1 MKKVLHAYV
10 EEHIIDRIDHIA
22 YALNVTRGT
31 VIHGIFDMALDR
43 SIYVCEGWTF
53 ENLTVMI
60 VRVKEW
66 YKKEL
71 ERKKTINL
79 NNNKKLVSHRVS
91 RNS

>member
-1 MKKVLHAYV
+1 MKRNLTVTV
-10 EEHIIDRIDHIA
+10 EEHVIDRIDHIA

-43 SIYVCEGWTF
+43 SINVCEGWTF
-53 ENLTVMI
+53 ENLTVVT

-66 YKKEL
+66 YKQEL
-71 ERKKTINL
+71 ERKKALNL
-79 NNNKKLVSHRVS
+79 NNNKKLVGHRVS